1 MGEIADREGDDGQGA
16 ARRADPTA
24 SSVRERR
31 PRDAEAT
38 RRRIL
43 EAAKRE
49 FAERG
54 LGGARVDAIA
64 ERADTNKRMIYHYFG
79 GKEALFRA
87 VLEFV
92 YLDIRA
98 AERALPLEQLA
109 PEDALRALVRFTWSY
124 HLNNPAFLTLVNS
137 ENLHGA
143 RHLRA
148 LPRVRDAY
156 PPMVARLQAVLD
168 RGAEQGVFRPG
179 VDPVQL
185 NITISSLSHYYFSN
199 RHTLSTVFA
208 TDLMAPQALADRL
221 AFNIDT
227 ILRMV
232 RA

>member
-1 MGEIADREGDDGQGA
+1 MGETVDMDA
-16 ARRADPTA
+16 AR
-24 SSVRERR
+24 EKR
-31 PRDAEAT
+31 PRDADAT

-43 EAAKRE
+43 EAAKGE

-64 ERADTNKRMIYHYFG
+64 ERAETNKRMIYHYFG
-79 GKEALFRA
+79 GKEPLFRA

-98 AERALPLEQLA
+98 AERALPLEDLD
-109 PEDALRALVRFTWSY
+109 PEEALEALVRFTWAY
-124 HLNNPAFLTLVNS
+124 HLQNPAFLTLVNS

-143 RHLRA
+143 RHLRT

-156 PPMVARLQAVLD
+156 PPMVARLQTILD
-168 RGAEQGVFRPG
+168 RGVARGVFREG

-208 TDLMAPQALADRL
+208 ADLMAKDALAERL
-221 AFNIDT
+221 MFNVET
-227 ILRMV
+227 VLRMV
-232 RA
+232 RR